1 MSSSSP
7 SLSGITLAIT
17 LTAILLVSSPVMTVF
32 SPSPMVLKVEF
43 ASATSSENNDDDDNE
58 GGGGEEPTIDA
69 TTDGEEEVDG
79 DGDVQ
84 EEDNTEEQQ
93 LSSSTQEQEEL
104 DEDGGEEEE
113 EQLAFMAGEIC
124 DDFEDNDGD
133 GFIDLADADCAAPLT
148 QGTVTAPT
156 TPPPTSVTNTT
167 ATNSTT
173 NSTTNTATSSALT
186 FPQAPPPTTSDTEP
200 PRAADATPSTTTT
213 SDTGREGRE
222 VCDDFE
228 DNDGDG
234 FIDLADADCAAP
246 LTQGTVTTSAPNTE
260 AYSDGSIV
268 TYYPGGIS
276 VTNWVNGAVVT
287 DYPDGTSIIK
297 NGIPGDPEPFPYN
310 DLLGPPK
317 HRPGVIHTTYPD
329 KTIIAEY
336 PEGKVGVKIP
346 GFGGAIIYPNGTS
359 WFFGEGSGNIEVRLQ
374 PPATEMLVF
383 LILVHLRL

>member
-43 ASATSSENNDDDDNE
+43 ASATSSENNDDDDNG

-148 QGTVTAPT
+148 QGTVT
-156 TPPPTSVTNTT
+156 
-167 ATNSTT
+167 
-173 NSTTNTATSSALT
+173 
-186 FPQAPPPTTSDTEP
+186 
-200 PRAADATPSTTTT
+200 
-213 SDTGREGRE
+213 
-222 VCDDFE
+222 
-228 DNDGDG
+228 
-234 FIDLADADCAAP
+234 
-246 LTQGTVTTSAPNTE
+246 TSAPTTE

-276 VTNWVNGAVVT
+276 VTNWVNGVVVT

-329 KTIIAEY
+329 KTTIAEY
-336 PEGKVGVKIP
+336 PEGTVGVKIP

>member
-43 ASATSSENNDDDDNE
+43 ASATSSENNDDDDNG

-113 EQLAFMAGEIC
+113 EQLAFMAVEIC

-173 NSTTNTATSSALT
+173 NTATSSALT

-222 VCDDFE
+222 VCNDFE

-246 LTQGTVTTSAPNTE
+246 LTQGTVTTSAPTTE

-276 VTNWVNGAVVT
+276 VTNWVNGVVVT

-297 NGIPGDPEPFPYN
+297 NGIPGDPEPFPY
-310 DLLGPPK
+310 DDSLGPLK

-329 KTIIAEY
+329 KTIIAED
-336 PEGKVGVKIP
+336 PEGKVGVGIP
-346 GFGGAIIYPNGTS
+346 GFGAAIIYPNGTS
-359 WFFGEGSGNIEVRLQ
+359 TFFGEGSGNIEVRLQ